1 MATFDKTGKAAMSM
15 KRVDGKPMGPASPE
29 DIAHAQKHLAEL
41 LAITAK
47 VKR

>member
-1 MATFDKTGKAAMSM
+1 MSM
-15 KRVDGKPMGPASPE
+15 KRVDGKPPGLASPE
-29 DIAHAQKHLAEL
+29 DITQAQKHLAEL